1 MVITLKG
8 HGSVFSKLLLIVCAI
23 GMIAC
28 TLLVNRQQRIETA
41 NEIASVH
48 RRLLAQ
54 EQLLWSVHSVIAE
67 KCQPTHIRE
76 SIENIDSSWKPLPSV
91 PRKMQTDN
99 TVQITHNNSVTLH
112 SNLDG

>member
-1 MVITLKG
+1 M
-8 HGSVFSKLLLIVCAI
+8 FSKLLLIVCAI

-28 TLLVNRQQRIETA
+28 TLLVIRQQRIETA

-48 RRLLAQ
+48 RRLLEQ

-67 KCQPTHIRE
+67 KCQPAQVRV
-76 SIENIDSSWKPLPSV
+76 SLENIDSKWKPLPSA
-91 PRKMQTDN
+91 PRKMQT
-99 TVQITHNNSVTLH
+99 THNNSVTLH

>member
-1 MVITLKG
+1 M
-8 HGSVFSKLLLIVCAI
+8 FPKLLLIVCAI

-67 KCQPTHIRE
+67 KCQPSQVRV
-76 SIENIDSSWKPLPSV
+76 SLDNLDSTWKPIPSV
-91 PRKMQTDN
+91 PRKMQTDESSS
-99 TVQITHNNSVTLH
+99 NNSVTLH